1 LMEDITRRELIKILA
16 AGAAGASLISC
27 STPSPKDN
35 AVSPKPV
42 EELFSGNPILG
53 IRQLPA
59 SGPWPTQDPFLFCV
73 HHNDRYPSGNPE
85 GGPNANLAGRELG
98 QDFADI
104 DGWNMYHGQTVPGFP
119 RHPHRGFETV
129 TVIQEGVVDH
139 ADSLGGAARYGAGD
153 VQWLTAGHGINH
165 AEMFPLLRQDAP
177 NPVDF
182 FQIWLNLP
190 AKNKMAEPHFAML
203 WNKDIPKIKH
213 RDVAGNETTIKIV
226 AGQYGD
232 TKGPTPPPKSWAAQA
247 ETQVGIWTIDLA
259 PNASWTLPHTH
270 ADSLRALYLVDGNP
284 VNIAG
289 QDLDKKIQISL
300 HPGAKVVI
308 KNSNQQNRLLLLQGL
323 PINEP
328 VVQHGPFVMN
338 SREEIIEAFDD
349 YRATQFGGWPWKGSD
364 PTHGQSAQ
372 RFAKHPD
379 NSKEE
384 PI

>member
-1 LMEDITRRELIKILA
+1 L
-16 AGAAGASLISC
+16 
-27 STPSPKDN
+27 
-35 AVSPKPV
+35 
-42 EELFSGNPILG
+42 
-53 IRQLPA
+53 
-59 SGPWPTQDPFLFCV
+59 
-73 HHNDRYPSGNPE
+73 
-85 GGPNANLAGRELG
+85 
-98 QDFADI
+98 
-104 DGWNMYHGQTVPGFP
+104 
-119 RHPHRGFETV
+119 
-129 TVIQEGVVDH
+129 
-139 ADSLGGAARYGAGD
+139 
-153 VQWLTAGHGINH
+153 
-165 AEMFPLLRQDAP
+165 
-177 NPVDF
+177 DF

-270 ADSLRALYLVDGNP
+270 VDSLRALYLVDGNP

-308 KNSNQQNRLLLLQGL
+308 KNSNHQNRLLLLQGL